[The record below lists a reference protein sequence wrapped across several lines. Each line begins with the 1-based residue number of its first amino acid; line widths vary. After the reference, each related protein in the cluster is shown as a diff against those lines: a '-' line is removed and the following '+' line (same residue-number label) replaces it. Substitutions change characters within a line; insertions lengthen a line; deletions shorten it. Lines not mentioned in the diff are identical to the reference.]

1 MGIQNEDTVGWS
13 AVTSEERF
21 DAISKKNLYSLLRYK
36 RCNNTVKTDS

>member
-21 DAISKKNLYSLLRYK
+21 DAISKKKPLFSIK
-36 RCNNTVKTDS
+36 IQTM